1 MNANRWGGKRHRRN
15 RRERIVANRERRLVR
30 LEESQDARTVD
41 RYWRL
46 VGVIG
51 EEAARAT
58 TVKWEDFEW

>member
-1 MNANRWGGKRHRRN
+1 MNANRWGGKRHRRS
-15 RRERIVANRERRLVR
+15 RRERIVDNRVRRLVR

-58 TVKWEDFEW
+58 AVKLEGIEW

>member
-1 MNANRWGGKRHRRN
+1 MSAHRWGGKRHRRN
-15 RRERIVANRERRLVR
+15 RRERIVWNRDRRLVR

-51 EEAARAT
+51 EESARAT
-58 TVKWEDFEW
+58 AVKLEDIEW